1 MATAFEGR
9 FTPQE
14 YLARERNSPGSK
26 SEYVNGHIY
35 AMGGASLAHNRI
47 VYNLAGELRNQ
58 IRGGPCSAV
67 SNDMRVKVPQTEMYT
82 YPDVIVFCGE
92 PRLEDDHF
100 DTLLNPTIIIEVL
113 SPSTERYD
121 RGDKWAHFRLI
132 ESLQMYVLLAQDQI
146 RAETFMR
153 RGDEWVYAEASGEEG
168 VLNLE
173 AAGCSIP
180 LGSIYEL
187 VEISGGARKSGG
199 TAEEQTV

>member
-9 FTPQE
+9 CTPQE
-14 YLARERNSPGSK
+14 YLARERASPGSK

-58 IRGGPCSAV
+58 IRGGSCSAV
-67 SNDMRVKVPQTEMYT
+67 VNDMRVKVPQTEMYT
-82 YPDVIVFCGE
+82 YPDAIVICGE
-92 PRLEDDHF
+92 AQLEDKHF
-100 DTLLNPTIIIEVL
+100 DTLLNPAIIIEVL

-132 ESLQMYVLLAQDQI
+132 ESLQMYVLVAQDQM
-146 RAETFMR
+146 RVETFTR
-153 RGDEWVYAEASGEEG
+153 RGDEWVYAEASGEDG

-173 AAGCSIP
+173 AAACSIR
-180 LGSIYEL
+180 LDAIYEL
-187 VEISGGARKSGG
+187 VDMGAAARNSGGP
-199 TAEEQTV
+199 AEERTA

>member
-14 YLARERNSPGSK
+14 YLARERASLDSK
-26 SEYVNGHIY
+26 CEYVNGHIY
-35 AMGGASLAHNRI
+35 AMVGASLAHNQI
-47 VYNLAGELRNQ
+47 VSNLARELGIQ
-58 IRGGPCSAV
+58 TRGGPCQAV
-67 SNDMRVKVPQTEMYT
+67 FNDMRVKVPQTEMYT
-82 YPDVIVFCGE
+82 YPDVVVFCGQ

-132 ESLQMYVLLAQDQI
+132 ESLQIYVLLAQDQI
-146 RAETFMR
+146 RAETFTR
-153 RGDEWVYAEASGEEG
+153 RGDEWVYAEASGDEG
-168 VLNLE
+168 LLNLE

-180 LGSIYEL
+180 LGAIYEL
-187 VEISGGARKSGG
+187 VEIGSA
-199 TAEEQTV
+199 A

>member
-14 YLARERNSPGSK
+14 YLARERASPASK

-35 AMGGASLAHNRI
+35 AMGGASFAHNQI
-47 VYNLAGELRNQ
+47 VFNLAGELRDQ
-58 IRGGPCSAV
+58 IRGGPCRAV
-67 SNDMRVKVPQTEMYT
+67 VNDLRVKAPRTEMYT
-82 YPDVIVFCGE
+82 YPDAIVVCGE
-92 PRLEDDHF
+92 PQLEDDHF

-132 ESLQMYVLLAQDQI
+132 ESLQMYVLVAQDQM
-146 RAETFMR
+146 RVETFTR
-153 RGDEWVYAEASGEEG
+153 RGDEWIYAEASGEDG

-173 AAGCSIP
+173 PAACSIR
-180 LGSIYEL
+180 LDAIYEL
-187 VEISGGARKSGG
+187 VEMGGREPGAG
-199 TAEEQTV
+199 EERRA

>member
-14 YLARERNSPGSK
+14 YLARERASAGQK

-67 SNDMRVKVPQTEMYT
+67 VNDMRVKVPETEMYT

-132 ESLQMYVLLAQDQI
+132 ESLQTYVLAAQDQM
-146 RAETFMR
+146 RVETFTR
-153 RGDEWVYAEASGEEG
+153 RGDEWVYAEASGEDG

-173 AAGCSIP
+173 AVQCSIR
-180 LGSIYEL
+180 LGAIYEL
-187 VEISGGARKSGG
+187 VRMDGAAPKSGPA
-199 TAEEQTV
+199 TEEQTT